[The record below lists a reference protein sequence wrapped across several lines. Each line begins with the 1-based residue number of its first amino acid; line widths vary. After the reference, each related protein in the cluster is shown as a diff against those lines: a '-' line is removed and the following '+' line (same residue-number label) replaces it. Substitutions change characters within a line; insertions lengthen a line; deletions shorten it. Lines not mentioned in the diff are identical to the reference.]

1 MTLADIDRRITDLRN
16 EESKIQDIYRKL
28 VRFLHVNAILPVN
41 DDFIEYLQYFIR
53 EEQMKQSAG
62 AQNTEIIDSLER
74 LKDDYNK
81 EMGLYKKTLEEQK
94 NSINTSQSVKP
105 DEIFILVETLYELPI
120 TGKQIKQQVD
130 GIRIGQ
136 TRSNAQRET
145 FVELPTKAA
154 SSKVMLELKEI
165 ISTQS

>member
-1 MTLADIDRRITDLRN
+1 MTLVDIDRRITDLRN

-28 VRFLHVNAILPVN
+28 VRFLHINAILPVN

-62 AQNTEIIDSLER
+62 AQNTEIIGSLESLR
-74 LKDDYNK
+74 DDYNK

-94 NSINTSQSVKP
+94 NSINPSQSVKP

-136 TRSNAQRET
+136 TRSSTQRET

-165 ISTQS
+165 VSTQS

>member
-1 MTLADIDRRITDLRN
+1 
-16 EESKIQDIYRKL
+16 
-28 VRFLHVNAILPVN
+28 AILPVN

-53 EEQMKQSAG
+53 EEQMKQSTG
-62 AQNTEIIDSLER
+62 AQNTEIIDSRER

-94 NSINTSQSVKP
+94 NSINSSQSVKP
-105 DEIFILVETLYELPI
+105 DEIFVLIETLYELPI

-136 TRSNAQRET
+136 TRFGAQRET
-145 FVELPTKAA
+145 FVELPAKAA

-165 ISTQS
+165 VSTQS